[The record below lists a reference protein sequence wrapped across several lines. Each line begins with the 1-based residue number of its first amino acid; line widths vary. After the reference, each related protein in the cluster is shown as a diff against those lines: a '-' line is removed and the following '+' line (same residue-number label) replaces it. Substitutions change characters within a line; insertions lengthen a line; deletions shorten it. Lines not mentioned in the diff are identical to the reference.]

1 MDVTLNCALGIPDNE
16 EEVVEDE
23 VKKEAKPVMVEQMVN
38 PNVFGGNK
46 RHVGFVAQ
54 LVDGEMFILFLTPH
68 QIEVFGVMISS
79 LTEPTHLL
87 CLVFRG
93 KSQDM

>member
-38 PNVFGGNK
+38 PNVFGGGIKGMLGLLLNWLMEK
-46 RHVGFVAQ
+46 CSF
-54 LVDGEMFILFLTPH
+54 FF
-68 QIEVFGVMISS
+68 S
-79 LTEPTHLL
+79 LLIRL
-87 CLVFRG
+87 
-93 KSQDM
+93 KSLAW